1 MADLH
6 LGRRIREARIQR
18 GLSLAELALPLGI
31 STQQQRKYEAGRNAL
46 PASRL
51 PAMAAALG
59 LHPDRLF
66 EGVGADLCRPLLP
79 TRPRMLLDLVRA
91 GDALPE
97 AGLVALLQAARALTP
112 TQTPAQPPSLTSAP
126 GVLEPPHDDP
136 APQGRPR

>member
-1 MADLH
+1 MVHLNPPRRAAADLH

-18 GLSLAELALPLGI
+18 GLSLAELALLLSI

-51 PAMAAALG
+51 PAVAAALG

-66 EGVGADLCRPLLP
+66 EGAGADLYRPLLP

-91 GDALPE
+91 GEALPE
-97 AGLVALLQAARALTP
+97 EGLLALLQAARALTSG
-112 TQTPAQPPSLTSAP
+112 AS
-126 GVLEPPHDDP
+126 VLEPPHDDP
-136 APQGRPR
+136 ASQGRPG